1 LINIKTDF
9 NYNIN
14 DDVDSMELDKGVP
27 VKVKSVGGYGDIN
40 NDDWMDDKRN
50 YLIG

>member
-14 DDVDSMELDKGVP
+14 DDVDSMELDKGNP
-27 VKVKSVGGYGDIN
+27 VKVRRVGGYVDMDNGD
-40 NDDWMDDKRN
+40 
-50 YLIG
+50 